1 MPILN
6 FTTKIDTWKTV
17 TEIQQIL
24 SKHGVTNFSI
34 RNENNFPAALI
45 FTIEFKG
52 QPLNFLL
59 PCNYKGVLNAFK
71 KDRKV
76 PRTSQNDEQALRTA
90 WRIIK
95 DWVEAQCAL
104 IESEQAKPEV
114 IFLPYLMKD
123 DGQTLSQYLL
133 EGNGLKLLNNG

>member
-24 SKHGVTNFSI
+24 SKHGVTHCSI
-34 RNENNFPAALI
+34 KNEGSSPVALT
-45 FTIEFKG
+45 FTILFKN

-59 PCNYKGVLNAFK
+59 PCNHEGVLAAFI

-76 PRTSQNDEQALRTA
+76 PRSSENKEQALRTA

-95 DWVEAQCAL
+95 DWVEAQMAL
-104 IESEQAKPEV
+104 VESEQATPEV
-114 IFLPYLMKD
+114 IFLPYLVNEYGM
-123 DGQTLSQYLL
+123 TLSERVL
-133 EGNGLKLLNNG
+133 EGGGLKLLQQ